1 MSSQQIVFLIVNAI
15 GGIAVLGSYAIGLG
29 MFPEYRE
36 ALWGEVRGTLR
47 TGITISML
55 FAALGYLSFCYVALF
70 QNGLSDFNKVN
81 WFNQYTV
88 SVLIAIFLI
97 SATFWMPTAIA
108 YLNFSNTYWL
118 VVCILSLWVTAISL
132 VAILGITITADLE
145 SIGSISHYVAIIGIG
160 LITFHCLVFDAIIW
174 AIMFTK

>member
-55 FAALGYLSFCYVALF
+55 FAALGYLAFCYVALF

-132 VAILGITITADLE
+132 YFNRNFMRPWRYSVGR
-145 SIGSISHYVAIIGIG
+145 GSNV
-160 LITFHCLVFDAIIW
+160 LCLSWYNA
-174 AIMFTK
+174 KPGPERKRSGHEP